1 MKWPSKCDSKDV
13 PFADFRTID
22 AQDLIRVYDTVCAS
36 RVSETFKDKYNNLR
50 RERNSLIHS
59 HSLNVRIVAKN
70 LVETIFFAT
79 DALVG
84 PRAWLDWRRDML
96 IAREHKYNSWNFLLT
111 RELNLALHVMG
122 EAAARKYLG
131 INKRRRRYFC
141 PACLS
146 GCTRTEDQMAAYE
159 YIEGL
164 AQLNVKDPNLLNC
177 IVCEEESR
185 VEREKCPDP
194 KCKGN
199 VIGGD
204 WCMICRRIAP

>member
-1 MKWPSKCDSKDV
+1 V
-13 PFADFRTID
+13 
-22 AQDLIRVYDTVCAS
+22 
-36 RVSETFKDKYNNLR
+36 N
-50 RERNSLIHS
+50 
-59 HSLNVRIVAKN
+59 IVAKD

-84 PRAWLDWRRDML
+84 PRAWLDWRRREML
-96 IAREHKYNSWNFLLT
+96 RARQDQHNSWNFLLT
-111 RELNLALHVMG
+111 KELHLALHVMG

-131 INKRRRRYFC
+131 INKRRRYFC

-146 GCTRTEDQMAAYE
+146 GCTREEDQMAVYE
-159 YIEGL
+159 DIKGL

-185 VEREKCPDP
+185 VEREKCPKP
-194 KCKGN
+194 NCKGN

-204 WCMICRRIAP
+204 WCMTCRRSV